1 MKEEVETM
9 NLAIKTLQRQKGR
22 TLLTVSGITVGI
34 LAFVMLSAIAGGL
47 ESGFQE
53 TIEKTGAELTAMQ
66 KGVANPAISF
76 IKMETVDEISQW
88 SEVEYATPVIFTGL
102 TLEKVSYFVIYG
114 VIPDEFLRDYSLES
128 GNPLTVSD
136 EYGIMIGA
144 NLAGTLKMKVDDTL
158 PVGGYTFRV
167 VGIYETGNAYLDGM
181 SVARIQDI
189 QKAFN
194 MEGLCNV
201 IFIKL
206 KMEALDSADTIEQ
219 RIESA
224 YPFLETTKSG
234 ELATKMENIQTLQ
247 SAVST
252 IVLVAAL
259 IAALMILNTMNMSV
273 YERTKEIGILRAI
286 GWGKKHIFRLI
297 MSEALIISVLGGI
310 FGCILGL
317 VMAFA
322 LEGSGQMPFL
332 KISVTPVLI
341 IQALVFAAVVGM
353 ISGLLPAMKAMKMKP
368 IDTLRFE

>member
-1 MKEEVETM
+1 MK
-9 NLAIKTLQRQKGR
+9 LALKTLRRQRGR
-22 TLLTVSGITVGI
+22 TILTVLGITVGV

-47 ESGFQE
+47 ESGFQQ

-76 IKMETVDEISQW
+76 IRMDTVDEIAQW
-88 SEVEYATPVIFTGL
+88 SEVDYATPVIFTGL
-102 TLEKVSYFVIYG
+102 TMEKVSYFVIYG
-114 VIPDEFLRDYSLES
+114 VVPDVFLRDFSLES
-128 GNPLTVSD
+128 GRALGLAD
-136 EYGIMIGA
+136 EYGIMIGV
-144 NLAGTLKMKVDDTL
+144 NLSRSTNMGVGDTISI
-158 PVGGYTFRV
+158 GDYTFTI
-167 VGIYETGNAYLDGM
+167 VGVYETGNAYLDGM

-194 MEGLCNV
+194 MGDVCNV
-201 IFIKL
+201 VFVKL
-206 KMEALDSADTIEQ
+206 KMDALDKAEQVEQ

-224 YPFLETTKSG
+224 YPSLEATKSG
-234 ELATKMENIQTLQ
+234 ELASKMENIQTLQ

-286 GWGKKHIFRLI
+286 GWGKNHIFRLI
-297 MSEALIISVLGGI
+297 MSEALLISVLGGI
-310 FGCILGL
+310 IGCIIGVL
-317 VMAFA
+317 MALA

-332 KISVTPVLI
+332 RISVTPL
-341 IQALVFAAVVGM
+341 LVVEAILFAAVVGM
-353 ISGLLPAMKAMKMKP
+353 LSGLLPAVKAMRMKP

>member
-1 MKEEVETM
+1 M

>member
-1 MKEEVETM
+1 M
-9 NLAIKTLQRQKGR
+9 NLPMKTLRRQKGR

-47 ESGFQE
+47 ESGFQQ

-76 IKMETVDEISQW
+76 IKMDTVDEISRW

-102 TLEKVSYFVIYG
+102 TMEKVSYFVIYG
-114 VIPDEFLRDYSLES
+114 VVPDEFLRDYSLEA
-128 GNPLTVSD
+128 GKALTASD
-136 EYGIMIGA
+136 EYGIMIGV
-144 NLAGTLKMKVDDTL
+144 NLAHSMKMKVADTL
-158 PVGGYTFRV
+158 SVGGYTFHV
-167 VGIYETGNAYLDGM
+167 TGIYETGNAYLDGM

-189 QKAFN
+189 QRAFN
-194 MEGLCNV
+194 MGEMCNV

-206 KMEALDSADTIEQ
+206 RMDDLDSADVIEQ

-234 ELATKMENIQTLQ
+234 ELASKMENIQTLQ

-252 IVLVAAL
+252 IVFVAAL

-286 GWGKKHIFRLI
+286 GWGKNHIFRLI

-310 FGCILGL
+310 IGCLFGII
-317 VMAFA
+317 MAYA

-332 KISVTPVLI
+332 RISVTPVLVV
-341 IQALVFAAVVGM
+341 QAIVFAAFVGM
-353 ISGLLPAMKAMKMKP
+353 LSGLIPAMKAMKMKP

>member
-1 MKEEVETM
+1 M
-9 NLAIKTLQRQKGR
+9 KTLRRQKGR
-22 TLLTVSGITVGI
+22 TLLTVSGIAVGI

-47 ESGFQE
+47 ESGFQQ

-76 IKMETVDEISQW
+76 IKMDTVDEISRW

-102 TLEKVSYFVIYG
+102 TMEKVSYFVIYG
-114 VIPDEFLRDYSLES
+114 VVPDEFLRDYSLEAGS
-128 GNPLTVSD
+128 PLTISD
-136 EYGIMIGA
+136 EYGIMIGI
-144 NLAGTLKMKVDDTL
+144 NLANSMKMKVADT
-158 PVGGYTFRV
+158 VSAGGYTFHV

-194 MEGLCNV
+194 MGDMCNV

-206 KMEALDSADTIEQ
+206 RTEDLDSANAIEQ

-234 ELATKMENIQTLQ
+234 ELASKMENIQTLQ

-252 IVLVAAL
+252 IVFVAAL

-286 GWGKKHIFRLI
+286 GWGKNHIFRLI

-310 FGCILGL
+310 IGCFFGII
-317 VMAFA
+317 MAFA

-332 KISVTPVLI
+332 RISVTPVLVV
-341 IQALVFAAVVGM
+341 QAIVFAACVGM
-353 ISGLLPAMKAMKMKP
+353 LSGLLPAMKAMKMKP